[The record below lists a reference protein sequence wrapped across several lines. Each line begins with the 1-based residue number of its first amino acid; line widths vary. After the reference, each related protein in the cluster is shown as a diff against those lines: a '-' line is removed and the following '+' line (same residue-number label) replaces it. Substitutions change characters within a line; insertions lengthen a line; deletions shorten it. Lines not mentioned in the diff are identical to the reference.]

1 LKGIQ
6 YLNWLNLLRNS
17 SRYSNLNF
25 PK

>member
-17 SRYSNLNF
+17 YRYSNLNF